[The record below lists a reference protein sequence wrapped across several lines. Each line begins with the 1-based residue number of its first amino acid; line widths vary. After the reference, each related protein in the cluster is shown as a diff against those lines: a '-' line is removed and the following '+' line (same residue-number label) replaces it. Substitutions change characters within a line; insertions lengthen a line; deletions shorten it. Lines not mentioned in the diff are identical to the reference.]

1 MESIEPFRLKSQVN
15 SGLVQNNEES
25 ASMWVAELNSSK
37 KCSVE
42 SGPWS
47 ERGLLGIVF
56 TGVAL
61 MWAGAGAGGG
71 DMTAAAARG
80 SGESWRVPA
89 AVGAGGGSDG
99 GAGVAALALSD
110 SRAAALMAASS
121 AV

>member
-1 MESIEPFRLKSQVN
+1 MGSR
-15 SGLVQNNEES
+15 
-25 ASMWVAELNSSK
+25 AELKQKASK
-37 KCSVE
+37 NCSVD

-71 DMTAAAARG
+71 DMTAGG
-80 SGESWRVPA
+80 SGESWRVSA

-110 SRAAALMAASS
+110 SRAAALIAASS